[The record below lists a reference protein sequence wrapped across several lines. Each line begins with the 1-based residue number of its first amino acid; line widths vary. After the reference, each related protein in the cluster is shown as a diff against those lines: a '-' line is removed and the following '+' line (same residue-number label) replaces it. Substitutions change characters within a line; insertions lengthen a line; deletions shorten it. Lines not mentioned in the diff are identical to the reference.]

1 MNTTQA
7 AQSTAETK
15 KAGPNRTEHLLM
27 GGLLGLSI
35 ILWWTLIVANVQ
47 LALSSDAY
55 TYILLILPLSLS
67 LIFLEGRSVLSSSAP
82 NRLFGATLLSAAL
95 VARAATEWNIWH
107 FPSGA
112 SLSFGMGALVVWWIG
127 SVVFCFGFQTF
138 QSLVFPLC
146 FLFLIVPMPDR
157 ALARSTS
164 FLQQQ
169 SASGAS
175 ALFGL
180 FGVPVTRDGIVLSI
194 PGLTIEVAHECSS
207 IRSSTI
213 LIVMTLLLAHLFLRS
228 GWSKTLVV
236 LAAIPL
242 SAMKNAIRI
251 FTIAELGT
259 RVNPSFLHGNLH
271 RHGGPVFLGLAV
283 LMIIALLWIL
293 RGIER
298 RAFPLGSKQLR

>member
-1 MNTTQA
+1 MNTIRA
-7 AQSTAETK
+7 ASAAETK
-15 KAGPNRTEHLLM
+15 KAGPNRTEYFLL

-35 ILWWTLIVANVQ
+35 LPWWAQIVASVQ

-67 LIFLEGRSVLSSSAP
+67 LIYFEGRSILRGSGP
-82 NRLFGATLLSAAL
+82 NRLFGVLLLTAALAMRATTEWNTSHFFSSASLSLGMAAL
-95 VARAATEWNIWH
+95 V
-107 FPSGA
+107 G
-112 SLSFGMGALVVWWIG
+112 WWIG
-127 SVVFCFGFQTF
+127 SVIFCFGFQTF
-138 QSLVFPLC
+138 QSLAFPLC

-157 ALARSTS
+157 ALAWSTA

-169 SASGAS
+169 SAWGAS

-180 FGVPVTRDGIVLSI
+180 FGVPVTRDGIILSI

-228 GWSKTLVV
+228 GWSKTLLV
-236 LAAIPL
+236 LAAVPL
-242 SAMKNAIRI
+242 SALKNAIRI

-259 RVNPSFLHGNLH
+259 RVNPSFLHGSLH
-271 RHGGPVFLGLAV
+271 RHGGPIFLGLAV
-283 LMIIALLWIL
+283 LMIIALLWIF
-293 RGIER
+293 RRTER
-298 RAFPLGSKQLR
+298 RVLPLGYRGLQ